1 MIGLS
6 VGAVS
11 DVGRRRDVNE
21 DCALVSERVVAVAD
35 GMGGHVGGEV
45 ASEVAIDALR
55 AAMADPEVDSLVD
68 GVARANAAVW
78 DRGGESGLRG
88 MGTTLVALALAT
100 PGPDLDPD
108 PPDDGTDATDDG
120 TDDGARPFLVLANVG
135 DSRAYALVDGEL
147 ERLTEDHSLVEGL
160 VREGKLT
167 PEEAAVHPHRNV
179 VTRVL
184 GLGDTVE
191 VDAWHLEAT
200 VGDRFLL
207 CSDGLFNEVP
217 EARIAAIL
225 RSLSD
230 PQEAAHELVSQAN
243 VGGGRDNITVAVVD
257 VVEGPSRLPG
267 RLGPRVVRGPRSER
281 IDMAG
286 FSTAGEAADHDD
298 PVVDSLLTGVES
310 DPLDDEVDDGGDE
323 RRRSMLP
330 RVVAG
335 PRERPDRVTW
345 RTAVFVLAFIGV
357 FVVAGAAVVWYGN
370 NGYFVSTNAD
380 GEVAVFQGR
389 PGGFLWFEPTEVES
403 TGVGIDE
410 LTPVLREGIEETPEF
425 GTEADARAYLANV
438 AEQLDRA
445 GGRRSTTSTTSTT
458 SSTSTSTTS
467 APAAGAEP

>member
-21 DCALVSERVVAVAD
+21 DCALVSERVVAIAD

-55 AAMADPEVDSLVD
+55 TAMADPEVDSLVE

-88 MGTTLVALALAT
+88 MGTTLVALALVT
-100 PGPDLDPD
+100 SDPD
-108 PPDDGTDATDDG
+108 PDHGPVGEGTDAA
-120 TDDGARPFLVLANVG
+120 DDGARPFLVLANVG

-200 VGDRFLL
+200 AGDRFLL

-225 RSLSD
+225 RNLSD

-257 VVEGPSRLPG
+257 VVEGPSRLPE

-286 FSTAGEAADHDD
+286 FSTAGEPPENDGPA
-298 PVVDSLLTGVES
+298 VVDSVHAGVES
-310 DPLDDEVDDGGDE
+310 DPLDDELDEAGDE

-330 RVVAG
+330 RIVAG
-335 PRERPDRVTW
+335 PRERSDRITW
-345 RTAVFVLAFIGV
+345 RTALFVLAFIGV

-370 NGYFVSTNAD
+370 NGYFVSTNAE

-445 GGRRSTTSTTSTT
+445 GGRRSTTSTTSTST
-458 SSTSTSTTS
+458 TTTSTTTTS